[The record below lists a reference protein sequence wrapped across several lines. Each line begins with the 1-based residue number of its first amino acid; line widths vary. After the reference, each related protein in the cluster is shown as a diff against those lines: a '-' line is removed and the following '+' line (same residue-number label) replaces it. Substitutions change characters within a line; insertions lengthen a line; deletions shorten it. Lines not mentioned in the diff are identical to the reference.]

1 MRCGARDARV
11 VWAANCAAAEE
22 SGAGEVGRGERW
34 WGRREGLV
42 EG

>member
-11 VWAANCAAAEE
+11 VCAASCAAEE
-22 SGAGEVGRGERW
+22 GGAGEVGREERW